1 MPVHEAR
8 GYVPF
13 LVVIFVLLTVWLWGA
28 ATLTVL
34 IGHSE
39 IAWIPLLGW
48 VILVGGGLREHYR
61 APIRVALSDE
71 GIEAR
76 WLFGP
81 IHLGWDEIGEVRFLH
96 SRWSGKPEQIE
107 VRPKSRAV
115 MRLTRRLSDFERL
128 QKEMKKHAWARGL
141 DASQTSASPAKVGR

>member
-39 IAWIPLLGW
+39 IAWIPLLAW
-48 VILVGGGLREHYR
+48 VILVAGGLREHYR
-61 APIRVALSDE
+61 APIRVVLSDE
-71 GIEAR
+71 GIQAR

-81 IHLGWDEIGEVRFLH
+81 IHLRWDEIGEVRFLQ

-107 VRPKSRAV
+107 LRPKSRAV

-128 QKEMKKHAWARGL
+128 RTDVEKHTRARG
-141 DASQTSASPAKVGR
+141 DSSRTSAAAAKVRR